1 MESPTAR
8 DMIQNCEFIQ
18 ILKQAAPDREKLQIL
33 LNLSDHQLSYITNSP
48 KGQGLLYMGQKGIVP
63 FYSRFPKNNNIYRA
77 LTSDLKEIKAYE
89 EQDKIER
96 IRQEKENQNLIERE

>member
-1 MESPTAR
+1 
-8 DMIQNCEFIQ
+8 
-18 ILKQAAPDREKLQIL
+18 
-33 LNLSDHQLSYITNSP
+33 
-48 KGQGLLYMGQKGIVP
+48 MGQKGIVP